1 MKDAPANRT
10 FPPPDAEPH
19 LIGYARVSTRDQDP
33 QMQIDALLK
42 AGVHQDDIFYE
53 TVSGAAKRRPQFDA
67 MMKDARDGDVIVF
80 WKLDRLGRSVRQVL
94 DSIAKLDAKG
104 ARIKC
109 LTQPI
114 DTTTPLGRLI
124 LVILAAVAEMERE
137 LGLER
142 TRAGLERARSEG
154 RRGGSTPKHEHDA
167 ILEFAKLGS
176 ALAPALRA
184 CRCRVSSRPW
194 RVPANGSQRRR
205 SHAVQSDNAKP
216 ETTEMPR
223 TLEQW
228 RNMIPNAVC
237 DGSPAQ
243 ILYCVTDARTT
254 ILAQANELSR
264 LRVALSLQATPFIL
278 KTPQEKEINWER
290 VMREV
295 NRRQKLAKDALS

>member
-1 MKDAPANRT
+1 MKEASANR
-10 FPPPDAEPH
+10 PLPQSPEAEPH

-42 AGVHQDDIFYE
+42 AGVDERDIFYE

-67 MMKDARDGDVIVF
+67 MMKDAREGDVIVF

-94 DSIAKLDAKG
+94 DTIAKLDAKG

-154 RRGGSTPKHEHDA
+154 RRGGSTPKHGHDA
-167 ILEFAKLGS
+167 ILEFAKLGQRPGARAAGMS
-176 ALAPALRA
+176 VPGFIKALARA
-184 CRCRVSSRPW
+184 RKW
-194 RVPANGSQRRR
+194 FA
-205 SHAVQSDNAKP
+205 
-216 ETTEMPR
+216 
-223 TLEQW
+223 
-228 RNMIPNAVC
+228 
-237 DGSPAQ
+237 
-243 ILYCVTDARTT
+243 
-254 ILAQANELSR
+254 
-264 LRVALSLQATPFIL
+264 
-278 KTPQEKEINWER
+278 EKEIA
-290 VMREV
+290 
-295 NRRQKLAKDALS
+295 RRAKRKRKA